1 MSPSRAAAII
11 GCLLFGAALPSPAVA
26 AQGCG
31 VVSRPFTDGGAQVTV
46 RKGALKCSTARGLM
60 RRYWNTSVDAFKRR
74 VQLRY
79 AGIRWTYRPTVNDF
93 PYRWSCT
100 GGGRNRDRF
109 QVTARE

>member
-1 MSPSRAAAII
+1 
-11 GCLLFGAALPSPAVA
+11 
-26 AQGCG
+26 
-31 VVSRPFTDGGAQVTV
+31 
-46 RKGALKCSTARGLM
+46 M

-79 AGIRWTYRPTVNDF
+79 AGIRWTCRPTVNDF